1 MHINEWK
8 KKKKQMIRSD
18 NVQAFAFDRNG
29 CKTGPILML
38 ALAKSNGAPII
49 QIGVCCCLMLACH
62 QLKMVVVVVID
73 VIILYYICLHI
84 LVFTSEKNVGFSSSR
99 KS

>member
-1 MHINEWK
+1 MNGRR
-8 KKKKQMIRSD
+8 KKQMIRSD
-18 NVQAFAFDRNG
+18 NVQALAFDRNG

-62 QLKMVVVVVID
+62 QLQMVVVVVVID
-73 VIILYYICLHI
+73 VITILYLPTY
-84 LVFTSEKNVGFSSSR
+84 SR
-99 KS
+99 VYE